1 LNSWESILEAGKID
15 SQDFLTK
22 STAEGLRVTLTSAK
36 DLSDYLIDKYNFS
49 YLLTGKVNQD
59 SLEVMYQT

>member
-1 LNSWESILEAGKID
+1 LNSWESNLEAEKIE

-22 STAEGLRVTLTSAK
+22 STAGLRVTLTSSK
-36 DLSDYLIDKYNFS
+36 DLSAYLIDKYNFS

-59 SLEVMYQT
+59 SLEIM

>member
-1 LNSWESILEAGKID
+1 MFNYLFNVNLEAGKNE

-22 STAEGLRVTLTSAK
+22 STEGLRVTLTSSIN
-36 DLSDYLIDKYNFS
+36 LSDYLIDKYNLN

-59 SLEVMYQT
+59 SLEVM